1 LKDCNFVQ
9 LVFYSITGLVSTWE
23 TYNKM
28 NKIQGCLILLLS
40 LLPTSQAQDTAVAQ
54 TSSNFETSYG
64 LTPASCPTLSTVNDG
79 TTGWYID
86 QAYDSPACFPRQV
99 ECTKLVGT
107 TVGDPTGSVR
117 ECPTGY
123 TFISN
128 NTDQCYSVSSSNA
141 LAACGVTVDYT
152 LDGIKVYVTDAAV
165 FEQTGAKLQFG
176 ATYTGNTPDQCTFDR
191 ITGGVFGSN
200 KGGYVGELQF
210 STTDVAD
217 CNVERKMESDGNGGY
232 YIQYEFMLKR
242 DAQRTER
249 VEVTD
254 LSTDT
259 VITREKCFMAN
270 VQCNYDPDGVVTS
283 RYQPSSPNA
292 LDEHDESNIDFDM
305 KRVACNSD
313 PNPGQEDFSAAVYVT
328 EPVCFRTKITTDW
341 HQDIRISTPKC
352 WVTPYEL
359 PKPEDKV
366 TKVYNL
372 FDADSVKLGQGET
385 AASDTIY
392 TDSTL
397 VQLCE
402 PGSIA
407 STFAPTVYEEAFQFD
422 AFRFQSYFENDAPN
436 QDGTFDEDTANNV
449 NSYAQ
454 TMYVHCE
461 VNACKDTDRESDEC
475 KVNVFDDC
483 FSAGTTGQRV
493 FQINQR
499 ARRAAPATKGASML
513 PKLTKSRVVSTAFVL
528 PARERMNYVSE
539 EAKSYSLLSD
549 TLSLGL
555 FAVGCVFAVVA
566 IGMYVAMKRQMRQ
579 LKYSS
584 LTNNQ

>member
-1 LKDCNFVQ
+1 
-9 LVFYSITGLVSTWE
+9 
-23 TYNKM
+23 M

-40 LLPTSQAQDTAVAQ
+40 LLPTSQAQIETVLDQ
-54 TSSNFETSYG
+54 TSSNFATSYG
-64 LTPASCPTLSTVNDG
+64 LSSTSCPTLPSTVNDG

-99 ECTKLVGT
+99 QCTKTGGT
-107 TVGDPTGSVR
+107 TNPTGSVR

-128 NTDQCYSVSSSNA
+128 DTNQCYSVSSSNA
-141 LAACGVTVDYT
+141 LTSCGVTVDCT

-165 FEQTGAKLQFG
+165 FGQTGADLQFG
-176 ATYTGNTPDQCTFDR
+176 ATYAGDTPDQCTFDH
-191 ITGGVFGSN
+191 ITGGVFGSDAQGQPL
-200 KGGYVGELQF
+200 GGYEGELRF

-217 CNVERKMESDGNGGY
+217 CDVSRKMDSDGNGGY
-232 YIQYEFMLKR
+232 FIEYTFMLKR

-254 LSTDT
+254 PLTDT
-259 VITREKCFMAN
+259 IITREKCFMAN

-305 KRVACNSD
+305 ERVACDTD
-313 PNPGQEDFSAAVYVT
+313 PNPGQEGFTAAVYVKD
-328 EPVCFRTKITTDW
+328 PVCFRTKITTDW
-341 HQDIRISTPKC
+341 HQGIRISTPKC

-359 PKPEDKV
+359 PKPDEDQ

-372 FDADSVKLGQGET
+372 FDANSQVET
-385 AASDTIY
+385 ANPATGIK

-397 VQLCE
+397 VQLCDE
-402 PGSIA
+402 DHF
-407 STFAPTVYEEAFQFD
+407 STFASTLYEEAFQFN
-422 AFRFQSYFENDAPN
+422 AFRFQSYKAS
-436 QDGTFDEDTANNV
+436 DGTFDEDAANNV
-449 NSYAQ
+449 ASYAQ

-461 VNACKDTDRESDEC
+461 VNACKDNDRESEEC
-475 KVNVFDDC
+475 KVNLFDDC
-483 FSAGTTGQRV
+483 FSAGTTGQRD
-493 FQINQR
+493 FLTNRR

-566 IGMYVAMKRQMRQ
+566 IGMYVVMKRQMRQ